1 MILFLI
7 SIVIL
12 LGYGLLVFGRPVYE
26 VGGVVFYSKKQAEKY
41 AELLKNII
49 KQEQELEEL
58 KRFLRL
64 VHEFGI

>member
-1 MILFLI
+1 MIFFLI

-12 LGYGLLVFGRPVYE
+12 LGYAFFTFGRPIYE
-26 VGGVVFYSKKQAEKY
+26 VGGVVFYSEKQAEKY

-58 KRFLRL
+58 KRLL
-64 VHEFGI
+64 EAST

>member
-12 LGYGLLVFGRPVYE
+12 LGYVIFTLGRPVYE

-58 KRFLRL
+58 KRLL
-64 VHEFGI
+64 EAST